1 MKFKTKILIIED
13 DHRLSETIRTVL
25 TLRDYD
31 VCCTDN
37 GISGIQKAFEYNPDV
52 IICDIRME
60 PIDGYHVYNI
70 LKESSLTDRIPFIFM
85 TGFTDLNECRYGM
98 NLGADDF
105 FLKPFDNEH
114 LILSVEKRLAKF
126 KKLKEIGRREF
137 MALFNIT
144 PHGIFLFDGQFFIEA
159 NPVMIKMLGLRKEA
173 ISSYSIVDF
182 LDPLSY
188 KKIKEKIIACTRSLT
203 ETFMEFVT
211 FISGTGEKID
221 CSLYIS
227 TYEKYSGYTLMIGL
241 VSLASGN
248 FQSEASSVTV
258 PEILKV
264 LQSEKITVT
273 DALGE
278 KLAEMFQHHNG
289 IKKSSNGFFSDREH
303 EVLRLSME
311 GLPTKMI
318 ADKLSISD
326 RTVEKHRARLMEK
339 TNTKNMIEVI
349 VYALKNNLINI

>member
-1 MKFKTKILIIED
+1 M
-13 DHRLSETIRTVL
+13 
-25 TLRDYD
+25 RDYD
-31 VCCTDN
+31 VCCTDK

-60 PIDGYHVYNI
+60 PIDGYHVYNV
-70 LKESSLTDRIPFIFM
+70 LKESSLTDSIPFIFM
-85 TGFTDLNECRYGM
+85 TGFSEIQESRYGM

-105 FLKPFDNEH
+105 FIKPFDNDH
-114 LILSVEKRLAKF
+114 LILSIEKRLSKF
-126 KKLKEIGRREF
+126 RKLKEIGRREF

-144 PHGIFLFDGQFFIEA
+144 PHGIFLFDGHFFIEA
-159 NPVMIKMLGLRKEA
+159 NPVMIRMLGLKKDL
-173 ISSYSIVDF
+173 ITSSSIVDF
-182 LDPLSY
+182 LDPDSY
-188 KKIKEKIIACTRSLT
+188 KKIKERILACTRGML
-203 ETFMEFVT
+203 EFFQEPVT
-211 FISGTGEKID
+211 FISGSGDKIE
-221 CSLYIS
+221 CVLYIS
-227 TYEKYSGYTLMIGL
+227 AYEKYSGYTLMVGL
-241 VSLASGN
+241 LTIDSKNNFRNGNHEVSI
-248 FQSEASSVTV
+248 

-273 DALGE
+273 PALGE
-278 KLAEMFQHHNG
+278 KLTEVFQQHRNG

-349 VYALKNNLINI
+349 VYALKNNLININ